1 MKKLL
6 TIILVI
12 TLCMAMIIPAYAEE
26 THPARLVDDADLLT
40 QSEETQLVQKL
51 DEISNRQNLDVVIVT
66 TDSLGGKTAQAY
78 ADDYFDYN
86 GYGMGEDDDGIIFV
100 ISMGEREWAISTHAY
115 GIEVFTDY
123 VQNKITDVVV
133 PYLGDGDYYE
143 AFDEFATLCDDYITK
158 AVEEALNDDDEA
170 LSGVTGN
177 SPDADVDGD
186 VQDDEESEPNYS
198 PISSVVLAAVVSGV
212 LNMRG
217 KRKKVNMKAKE
228 DAADYWSDFKII
240 EENDV
245 YLRTDRRV
253 VKIEENRKKSTLHKS
268 SSRRTHGGSSGK
280 F

>member
-1 MKKLL
+1 MRDH
-6 TIILVI
+6 
-12 TLCMAMIIPAYAEE
+12 A
-26 THPARLVDDADLLT
+26 H
-40 QSEETQLVQKL
+40 
-51 DEISNRQNLDVVIVT
+51 
-66 TDSLGGKTAQAY
+66 AQ
-78 ADDYFDYN
+78 
-86 GYGMGEDDDGIIFV
+86 
-100 ISMGEREWAISTHAY
+100 
-115 GIEVFTDY
+115 
-123 VQNKITDVVV
+123 
-133 PYLGDGDYYE
+133 
-143 AFDEFATLCDDYITK
+143 EFATLCDDYITK

-186 VQDDEESEPNYS
+186 TQGDEESEPNYS

-217 KRKKVNMKAKE
+217 KRKKVNMKAKD

-253 VKIEENRKKSTLHKS
+253 VKIEENRNKSTVHKS